1 MNCNAANQMGNQMTR
16 KFQATWGESYISPGT
31 KTVDLEFFRQP
42 DLGYDQEDLA
52 LVEALEVGEAVKLD
66 SGDHSVT
73 RVE

>member
-1 MNCNAANQMGNQMTR
+1 MTR
-16 KFQATWGESYISPGT
+16 KYQAVWGESYNSPGT
-31 KTVDLEFFRQP
+31 KTVDLEFFRRT